1 VVRNAHAVE
10 IAQPPAAVFPYLTQP
25 ELLLRWV
32 GGLREFEPLNG
43 GEARVGSRSR
53 QTMRIAGRDWRFE
66 GEIMELER
74 DRRIAACIRGRGLEM
89 TSTYVLEPTEAGT
102 RLSVDVTTA
111 FARVFVRVLA
121 GIVERE
127 GQRKLETDLGRLAGL
142 VEAATAPAS

>member
-1 VVRNAHAVE
+1 
-10 IAQPPAAVFPYLTQP
+10 
-25 ELLLRWV
+25 
-32 GGLREFEPLNG
+32 
-43 GEARVGSRSR
+43 
-53 QTMRIAGRDWRFE
+53 
-66 GEIMELER
+66 
-74 DRRIAACIRGRGLEM
+74 M